1 MVIHV
6 LVCIVNVVC
15 GLSNVGPRTVPWS
28 GVATGSAAAG
38 SGSSDT
44 LPRHPPS
51 NEATFV
57 DVSILIYKSRATIII
72 TSIPG
77 TGVLI

>member
-6 LVCIVNVVC
+6 LVCIVYGVC
-15 GLSNVGPRTVPWS
+15 IGSDKGPKTVPCS

-44 LPRHPPS
+44 VTRPAAS
-51 NEATFV
+51 NVAHV
-57 DVSILIYKSRATIII
+57 GGVIVSAITIIM